1 MARNP
6 VQFQKGISLNE
17 FLSLYGTEQQCF
29 DALYRWRWPNGFVC
43 PNCGHDR
50 GCQLTT
56 HKLQQC
62 YRCNRQTSITAGTI
76 FEATKL
82 PLTVWFQGIYFMTQ
96 DKKGASAMK
105 LHRQLGISYN
115 AAWRM
120 RHKLMQVMMERDRAH
135 PLGGFIQ
142 LDDAYL
148 DPEAALRI
156 ETASNHGV
164 HLHKVLSDDGQ
175 EVRLYCFSEERAAKE
190 RGIVE
195 RFARRFETALTELCE
210 GLSRPRTQ
218 KRLDKVWQRIGRLK
232 EKSRGI
238 AQHYDIELD
247 TDESGERA
255 TAVRFTRLR
264 ATLVAHGLGRHIVA
278 RGRFVHPEPGEQ
290 VELRLVV
297 EVEALL
303 RLLPEELA
311 LEPVELVLERVVV
324 GLQLLKRRLRLR
336 EPGIRIAERNAKPRV
351 LLLEFGNVGC
361 RQRQALF
368 CIEHNGNLST
378 FESFRQPSDSVS
390 SGVESLYPRLPPVP
404 VARCDSA
411 PVSPPSLP
419 GPEQTGPAP
428 GACSISNTR
437 PCRTQES

>member
-29 DALYRWRWPNGFVC
+29 DALYHWRWPNGFVC

-56 HKLQQC
+56 HKLEQC

-148 DPEAALRI
+148 GGERSGGKRGRGAPGKTPFVAAVETNAALQWMQKPYSRHPFYGHHHLQVCP
-156 ETASNHGV
+156 ALSRGV
-164 HLHKVLSDDGQ
+164 RVPVQSALRPARHHPQTGLRG
-175 EVRLYCFSEERAAKE
+175 AANPADA
-190 RGIVE
+190 GAAAQV
-195 RFARRFETALTELCE
+195 TL
-210 GLSRPRTQ
+210 GLSGNQ
-218 KRLDKVWQRIGRLK
+218 V
-232 EKSRGI
+232 
-238 AQHYDIELD
+238 
-247 TDESGERA
+247 
-255 TAVRFTRLR
+255 
-264 ATLVAHGLGRHIVA
+264 HI
-278 RGRFVHPEPGEQ
+278 
-290 VELRLVV
+290 
-297 EVEALL
+297 
-303 RLLPEELA
+303 
-311 LEPVELVLERVVV
+311 
-324 GLQLLKRRLRLR
+324 
-336 EPGIRIAERNAKPRV
+336 
-351 LLLEFGNVGC
+351 
-361 RQRQALF
+361 
-368 CIEHNGNLST
+368 
-378 FESFRQPSDSVS
+378 
-390 SGVESLYPRLPPVP
+390 
-404 VARCDSA
+404 
-411 PVSPPSLP
+411 
-419 GPEQTGPAP
+419 
-428 GACSISNTR
+428 
-437 PCRTQES
+437 

>member
-29 DALYRWRWPNGFVC
+29 DALYHWRWPNGFVC

-148 DPEAALRI
+148 GGERSGGKRGRGAPGKTPFVAAVETNAEGHPLRVKLTVVEGFRLTEI
-156 ETASNHGV
+156 AAWAQQ
-164 HLHKVLSDDGQ
+164 HLSSGTQVLSDG
-175 EVRLYCFSEERAAKE
+175 LACFNGVTAAGCVHEPMVTGGGKAA
-190 RGIVE
+190 VE
-195 RFARRFETALTELCE
+195 RPEFRWVNT
-210 GLSRPRTQ
+210 
-218 KRLDKVWQRIGRLK
+218 I
-232 EKSRGI
+232 
-238 AQHYDIELD
+238 
-247 TDESGERA
+247 
-255 TAVRFTRLR
+255 
-264 ATLVAHGLGRHIVA
+264 LGNINPIVA
-278 RGRFVHPEPGEQ
+278 
-290 VELRLVV
+290 
-297 EVEALL
+297 
-303 RLLPEELA
+303 
-311 LEPVELVLERVVV
+311 
-324 GLQLLKRRLRLR
+324 
-336 EPGIRIAERNAKPRV
+336 
-351 LLLEFGNVGC
+351 
-361 RQRQALF
+361 
-368 CIEHNGNLST
+368 
-378 FESFRQPSDSVS
+378 
-390 SGVESLYPRLPPVP
+390 
-404 VARCDSA
+404 
-411 PVSPPSLP
+411 
-419 GPEQTGPAP
+419 
-428 GACSISNTR
+428 
-437 PCRTQES
+437 

>member
-120 RHKLMQVMMERDRAH
+120 RHKLMQVMMERDREH
-135 PLGGFIQ
+135 LLGGFIQ

-148 DPEAALRI
+148 GGERSGGKHRVKLFLNGQLGSEQDTVNDAALGTLDLSLLAINNITPFSHRR
-156 ETASNHGV
+156 
-164 HLHKVLSDDGQ
+164 HLHP
-175 EVRLYCFSEERAAKE
+175 
-190 RGIVE
+190 
-195 RFARRFETALTELCE
+195 AL
-210 GLSRPRTQ
+210 R
-218 KRLDKVWQRIGRLK
+218 
-232 EKSRGI
+232 
-238 AQHYDIELD
+238 
-247 TDESGERA
+247 
-255 TAVRFTRLR
+255 
-264 ATLVAHGLGRHIVA
+264 
-278 RGRFVHPEPGEQ
+278 HPEP
-290 VELRLVV
+290 
-297 EVEALL
+297 
-303 RLLPEELA
+303 
-311 LEPVELVLERVVV
+311 
-324 GLQLLKRRLRLR
+324 
-336 EPGIRIAERNAKPRV
+336 
-351 LLLEFGNVGC
+351 
-361 RQRQALF
+361 
-368 CIEHNGNLST
+368 
-378 FESFRQPSDSVS
+378 
-390 SGVESLYPRLPPVP
+390 
-404 VARCDSA
+404 
-411 PVSPPSLP
+411 
-419 GPEQTGPAP
+419 
-428 GACSISNTR
+428 
-437 PCRTQES
+437 